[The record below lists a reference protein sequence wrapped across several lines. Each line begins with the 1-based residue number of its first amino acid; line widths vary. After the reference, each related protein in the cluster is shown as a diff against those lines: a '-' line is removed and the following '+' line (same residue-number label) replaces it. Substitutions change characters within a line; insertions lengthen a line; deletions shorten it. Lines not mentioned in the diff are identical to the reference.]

1 MKLYKIFLLFFL
13 FFSSL
18 FGNVKLSISSNNIVK
33 NEPFIFV
40 FEADGNSVKF
50 PDITSLDSYNVQEL
64 SSSTSTNIINGKIS
78 KSVKKAYSLIATKD
92 FVLPSFEFEIDGKK
106 EYTKEEKINK

>member
-40 FEADGNSVKF
+40 SEANGNSVKF
-50 PDITSLDSYNVQEL
+50 PDITLLDSYNVQEL
-64 SSSTSTNIINGKIS
+64 SSSTSTNIINGK
-78 KSVKKAYSLIATKD
+78 K
-92 FVLPSFEFEIDGKK
+92 FLPYK
-106 EYTKEEKINK
+106 NKYF